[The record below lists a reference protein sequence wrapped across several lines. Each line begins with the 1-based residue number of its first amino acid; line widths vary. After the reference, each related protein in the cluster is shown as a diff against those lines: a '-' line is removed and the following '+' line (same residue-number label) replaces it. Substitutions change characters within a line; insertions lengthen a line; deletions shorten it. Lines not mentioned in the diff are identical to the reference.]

1 MKRIICVCCLLLAA
15 AIFSVAAQ
23 TNEQTNRLADID
35 NKINALG
42 FQIVDQLKKMSVK
55 PLVSVGSFPLQ
66 GLITNFGTFIN
77 QNIINVLSVNGGGA
91 YQIISTGGIHA
102 QNASSRRADFQIIGE
117 IIDLGQIIR
126 IYTRLLS
133 VEDNSILYSWQTD
146 LQKNVTL
153 MNMMNVSGHVSLPMD
168 MFEFDNIDNPVR
180 IHSGDGTVA
189 RNINSENDE
198 DWFVFTAQQD
208 VMLLFIADGRDD
220 FDTRMEIFNSEK
232 TLIAENDDYGEDYDA
247 GIIASVENG
256 ETIYIKVFG
265 YDRETGSYSLVIQE
279 SLIENES
286 TQTAPRV
293 DF

>member
-1 MKRIICVCCLLLAA
+1 VCCLLLAA